1 MSTHFLV
8 LILFL
13 HSMMLICMLS
23 IFPEKHFNPN
33 HCLTPASL
41 GWGGFL
47 LLASALGVSAYLML
61 ASVQLPDALP
71 LLFIGMSLAFS
82 FFLLQRNFADAIH
95 RLVWA
100 GIAGDL
106 IFLPLILSSATYY
119 WLCPALILR
128 AALQALLGREI
139 LSRDQLPRNLPVI
152 SASDEIYRSMFYSAP
167 DALLVHLQDGRCIDW
182 NACWEQLN
190 GIAATSLRGETS
202 IFDIWVDASQY
213 RTQIGLLQA
222 GLPSV
227 SCDLEMKSHA
237 GEMIPVGVTLRQAER
252 QGQWYF
258 LLTLRDRR
266 KLIQAETERDQV
278 VKELAQREKVLSTVF
293 QLVPDTLTITRM
305 ENGQYMDVNRNWEP
319 LSGYTRDEAIGRSS
333 ADLNL
338 WQDFSQRDQLIQR
351 INRDGEARNM
361 QIAFRHKDGHIS
373 QCLVSGSRFDMDGSA
388 YLLLSSRSIDAE
400 LRVEYARQEAEQL
413 LRESERQYA
422 DLFQMSPVPL
432 VLLQV
437 GSWQV
442 QKLNDAWHREFY
454 AAMERNGQ
462 SSAWR
467 QQFKTDFAPMLVLL
481 EQLSQQRNI
490 EQTEVSVTGLGATQR
505 ICRLSARFLDPEAS
519 LLIVALMDVTQQVKV
534 EKEIR
539 ELSAQLE
546 RRVALRTRKLEQA
559 NQELAKAME
568 NLRYTQ
574 ADLVRSEKMAAL
586 GSLVAGVAHELNTP
600 LGNSVTVAS
609 TLQDKVHELM
619 LQLDTGNLKRSGMKL
634 FMDSYLEGL
643 DLLMRNLEIAR
654 DLIGSFKQVAAD
666 QSSNQRRQFELS
678 RVLEEVVVTL
688 TPLYKKTGFHLDCTL
703 QPGISMDSYPGPL
716 GQILTNFVTNS
727 LLHGFEGKTT
737 GRMTVRCHE
746 IDEAFVEIQFSDD
759 GVGMT
764 ESVQKKVFDPFFTT
778 KLGHGG
784 SGLGMHIVYNLVTQV
799 LGGEIELNSQPGQ
812 GVLFTLRLPRIA
824 PDLAVVQDELS
835 GT

>member
-1 MSTHFLV
+1 
-8 LILFL
+8 
-13 HSMMLICMLS
+13 MLS
-23 IFPEKHFNPN
+23 IFPKKHFNPN

-41 GWGGFL
+41 RWSGFA
-47 LLASALGVSAYLML
+47 LLASALIASACLL
-61 ASVQLPDALP
+61 FASVQLPDHLP
-71 LLFIGMSLAFS
+71 LLFSGMSLAFS
-82 FFLLQRNFADAIH
+82 FFLLQRNFTDAI
-95 RLVWA
+95 RRYVWV

-106 IFLPLILSSATYY
+106 ICLPLILSHAPGS

-128 AALQALLGREI
+128 AALQGVLA
-139 LSRDQLPRNLPVI
+139 RDLFRQDQFPQVVSVI
-152 SASDEIYRSMFYSAP
+152 NSSDEIYRSMFYSAP
-167 DALLVHLQDGRCIDW
+167 DALLVHLQDGRCVDW
-182 NACWEQLN
+182 NARWQQLN
-190 GIAATSLRGETS
+190 AGSATTLQDEAA
-202 IFDIWVDASQY
+202 IFNIWVDGAQY
-213 RTQIGLLQA
+213 LAQMDLLRD
-222 GLPSV
+222 GLPSA
-227 SCDLEMKSHA
+227 SCNLEMKSHA
-237 GEMIPVGVTLRQAER
+237 GEVIPVGVTLRQVESKGR
-252 QGQWYF
+252 RYF

-266 KLIQAETERDQV
+266 ALIQAETERDKV

-319 LSGYTRDEAIGRSS
+319 LSGYTREEAIGRSS

-361 QIAFRHKDGHIS
+361 QIGFRHKDGRIA
-373 QCLVSGSRFDMDGSA
+373 QCLVSGSRFEMDGSA

-400 LRVEYARQEAEQL
+400 LRVEGARQEAEQL

-422 DLFQMSPVPL
+422 DLFQMSPIPL
-432 VLLQV
+432 VLLKV
-437 GSWQV
+437 SSWQV

-454 AAMERNGQ
+454 ADTAMDGL

-467 QQFKTDFAPMLVLL
+467 QQFKADFAPMLLLL

-737 GRMTVRCHE
+737 GRMTVRCNE
-746 IDEAFVEIQFSDD
+746 IDAEFVEIQFSDD

-764 ESVQKKVFDPFFTT
+764 ESVQRKVFDPFFTT

-799 LGGEIELNSQPGQ
+799 LGGEIELSSQPGQ
-812 GVLFTLRLPRIA
+812 GVLFTLRLPRVA
-824 PDLAVVQDELS
+824 PDLAMAQENQAA
-835 GT
+835 G

>member
-1 MSTHFLV
+1 M
-8 LILFL
+8 
-13 HSMMLICMLS
+13 
-23 IFPEKHFNPN
+23 
-33 HCLTPASL
+33 
-41 GWGGFL
+41 
-47 LLASALGVSAYLML
+47 
-61 ASVQLPDALP
+61 
-71 LLFIGMSLAFS
+71 
-82 FFLLQRNFADAIH
+82 
-95 RLVWA
+95 
-100 GIAGDL
+100 
-106 IFLPLILSSATYY
+106 
-119 WLCPALILR
+119 LILR
-128 AALQALLGREI
+128 AALQALLIRDV
-139 LSRDQLPRNLPVI
+139 LRRDQIQPGVLLNSLP
-152 SASDEIYRSMFYSAP
+152 EGIYRSMFYSAP

-190 GIAATSLRGETS
+190 GGVASTLQEESA
-202 IFDIWVDASQY
+202 IFDIWVDVSQY
-213 RTQIGLLQA
+213 RTQMNLLRTGQS
-222 GLPSV
+222 SV
-227 SCDLEMKSHA
+227 SCDLEMKNPA
-237 GEMIPVGVTLRQAER
+237 GEIIPVGITLRQVER
-252 QGQWYF
+252 EGTHYF

-266 KLIQAETERDQV
+266 ALIQAEKERDQV
-278 VKELAQREKVLSTVF
+278 VKALAQREKVLSTVF

-319 LSGYTRDEAIGRSS
+319 LSGYSREEAIGRSS
-333 ADLNL
+333 AELNL

-351 INRDGEARNM
+351 INHDGEARNM
-361 QIAFRHKDGHIS
+361 QIAFRHKNGRIS

-400 LRVEYARQEAEQL
+400 LRVESARQEAEQL

-437 GSWQV
+437 RSWQV
-442 QKLNDAWHREFY
+442 QKLNDAWYREFY
-454 AAMERNGQ
+454 GDAVRDGHDGV
-462 SSAWR
+462 WR
-467 QQFKTDFAPMLVLL
+467 QQFKTDFAPMLMLL
-481 EQLSQQRNI
+481 EQLSLQRSL
-490 EQTEVSVTGLGATQR
+490 EQTEMSVTGLGTTHR
-505 ICRLSARFLDPEAS
+505 ICRMSARFLDPDAS

-546 RRVALRTRKLEQA
+546 RRVVLRTRKLEQA

-568 NLRYTQ
+568 DLRYTQ

-619 LQLDTGNLKRSGMKL
+619 LELDSGKLKRSGMKL
-634 FMDSYLEGL
+634 FMESYLEGL
-643 DLLMRNLEIAR
+643 DLLMRNLEFAR

-703 QPGISMDSYPGPL
+703 QPGIAMDSYPGPL

-727 LLHGFEGKTT
+727 LLHGFDGKTT
-737 GRMTVRCHE
+737 GRMLVRCNE
-746 IDEAFVEIQFSDD
+746 LDADFVEIQFSDD

-799 LGGEIELNSQPGQ
+799 LGGDIELSSQPGQ

-824 PDLAVVQDELS
+824 PDLAVPQDDQVA
-835 GT
+835 G